1 MSATIEQNSELKRTP
16 LFNAHVAAGGKM
28 VPFGGWEMP
37 LHYGSQLAEHKA
49 TRTACGLFDVS
60 HMGQIEITGPAA
72 LRLVQEIVTRDIS
85 ALKDGEEAYTAM
97 CRENGGIIDDLIV
110 TRFGPE
116 EFFIVVN
123 AGPYE
128 KDMAFMREVAARL
141 ALPQV
146 VLNPCAEDWAMIAVQ
161 GPSYA
166 DVLAKVIGEGDWRQL
181 HSYRARKM
189 DYRGTEMILSTTG
202 YTGEPG
208 VELICV
214 PDVAERLWNELV
226 AAGGIPCGLA
236 ARDTLRL
243 EKGMNLSGQD
253 FTEENNPFEARLA
266 WVVNLKK
273 ESFSGREAL
282 ARIKAEGPKRKLVG
296 LLPEGRRIPRHEAK
310 ILASGNEVG
319 FITSGGFS
327 PSLDRPIAMGY
338 LRSDLAKVGTSLEI
352 DLGKGQT
359 AKAVVSDLPFYP
371 AKKE

>member
-1 MSATIEQNSELKRTP
+1 MSSVAEQQLKRTP
-16 LFNAHVAAGGKM
+16 LYETHVAAGGKM

-49 TRTACGLFDVS
+49 TRTGCGLFDVS
-60 HMGQIEITGPAA
+60 HMGQIEISGPAA
-72 LRLVQEIVTRDIS
+72 LALIQEIVTRDVS
-85 ALKDGEEAYTAM
+85 ALGDGEEAYTAM
-97 CRENGGIIDDLIV
+97 CNENGGLIDDLIV

-128 KDMAFMREVAARL
+128 KDVAHMQRIKERL
-141 ALPQV
+141 NLPQV

-161 GPSYA
+161 GPKFA
-166 DVLAKVIGEGDWRQL
+166 EVLMRVIGDGEWQHL
-181 HSYRARKM
+181 KPYRARHM
-189 DYRGTEMILSTTG
+189 EFRGTEMILSTTG

-208 VELICV
+208 VELLCR
-214 PDVAERLWNELV
+214 PDEAPVLWKEL
-226 AAGGIPCGLA
+226 AGAGGVPCGLA

-253 FTEENNPFEARLA
+253 FTEANNPFEARLG
-266 WVVNLKK
+266 WVVSLKK
-273 ESFSGREAL
+273 ESFVGKEAL
-282 ARIKAEGPKRKLVG
+282 ERLKAEGPKQKLVG

-310 ILASGNEVG
+310 ILGGGEVG

-338 LRSDLAKVGTSLEI
+338 VKPEFAKSGTELEI

-359 AKAVVSDLPFYP
+359 AKAKVTELPFYP
-371 AKKE
+371 PKEN